1 LIPNTG
7 EHNVAVFVHFKFLF
21 VKNGYAI
28 IIAKLTNGN
37 EGGICN
43 AIEDMGMF
51 GLRGDGRMKWELA
64 SM

>member
-1 LIPNTG
+1 
-7 EHNVAVFVHFKFLF
+7 LF

-64 SM
+64 SV